1 MSSPNKQPKR
11 SPGPFLICCLLL
23 ALLTLVFVGGNL
35 FVIVYRGLR
44 SLPASLGQ
52 AETLFAVGLSVRS
65 ACISTLLCF
74 LLALPTA
81 WLLTRPELPLRGA
94 VEVILELT
102 MSLPYIVL
110 GLSLLILFSSP
121 FGKALKAAGFPVV
134 FSRNGIILAQLMVN
148 LPFAIK
154 LCVTALR
161 GVDDKLEKVA
171 GLLGA
176 SPGRR
181 FFTVLLPCCRSGLIS
196 AVILVWARALGEFGA
211 TLMLVGVTR
220 MKTETLPG
228 SIFLNVSTNDLNAA
242 LASAFILLL
251 LTAVSLG
258 VDALFRRLGRGQS
271 RYG

>member
-1 MSSPNKQPKR
+1 MSSPNKGR
-11 SPGPFLICCLLL
+11 GPGPFFLCCLLL

-35 FVIVYRGLR
+35 FVIIYRGLR

-81 WLLTRPELPLRGA
+81 WLLTRPELPLRGV
-94 VEVILELT
+94 VETVLELT
-102 MSLPYIVL
+102 LSLPYIVL

-121 FGKALKAAGFPVV
+121 AGRALKAAGFPVV
-134 FSRNGIILAQLMVN
+134 FSRNGIVLAQLMVN

-154 LCVTALR
+154 LSVTALR
-161 GVDDKLEKVA
+161 GVDGKLERVA

-181 FFTVLLPCCRSGLIS
+181 FFTVLLPCCGSSLVS

-220 MKTETLPG
+220 LKTETLPG
-228 SIFLNVSTNDLNAA
+228 SIFLNVSTNDLDAA

-251 LTAVSLG
+251 LTALSLA
-258 VDALFRRLGRGQS
+258 VDAVLRRFGRGRS